1 MIPRISVLMV
11 ITIMIYCYFHDIIIT
26 IIIIFIII
34 ILISDDLS
42 EDPKDG
48 RLPASQIWNN
58 DIINIY
64 KYAHD
69 SMKSSKYIINK
80 IKLKWV
86 RNFFNNIK
94 RTLKSVQCDLLIYGN
109 ARDFNSD
116 VLLIDTAKSL
126 SIPVITELLNLFID
140 SELLPHVI
148 IAPSTYAAE
157 HDSISSVSQP
167 INTLDQHPSHHHHPF
182 TIIIPPSVDT
192 NRFRP
197 YDDMFGD
204 GLTSTPPYHHPSCNI
219 ISNSIYQP
227 PPPHHHHPCVV
238 IGFIARLAPGITI
251 PLIHGTTQSAL
262 LSHCLTNR
270 SMFIYY
276 DHHPHHD

>member
-11 ITIMIYCYFHDIIIT
+11 ITIIIYCFFHDIFIT

-69 SMKSSKYIINK
+69 TMKSSKYKINK

-86 RNFFNNIK
+86 RNFYNNIK
-94 RTLKSVQCDLLIYGN
+94 RTLKSLQCDLLIYGN

-148 IAPSTYAAE
+148 IAPSIYAAE

-167 INTLDQHPSHHHHPF
+167 INTLDGHPSHHHHPF

-192 NRFRP
+192 SRFRP
-197 YDDMFGD
+197 NMFDDGF
-204 GLTSTPPYHHPSCNI
+204 TSTPPYHHPSCNI
-219 ISNSIYQP
+219 ISNSMNHT
-227 PPPHHHHPCVV
+227 HHHHPCVV
-238 IGFIARLAPGITI
+238 IGFIARLAPGIMISLIYSIICSTI
-251 PLIHGTTQSAL
+251 SLTHLSLYVYL
-262 LSHCLTNR
+262 L
-270 SMFIYY
+270 
-276 DHHPHHD
+276 